1 MPKYMKEHASEF
13 NYLFNNIYQCATSEI
28 NDDTYYMFYNFS
40 NNARKFLE
48 VYLFYKFP
56 DFSDDRKKQESFF
69 GTKIPVFLNERV
81 TNEYS
86 HLAGG
91 IERASTI
98 VDYPVETMKKDA
110 QLILECIKNHDQEQ
124 YKALLNSVGVQ
135 ATD

>member
-1 MPKYMKEHASEF
+1 M
-13 NYLFNNIYQCATSEI
+13 YLGINIYQCATTEI
-28 NDDTYYMFYNFS
+28 NDDTYPLFYNFS

-56 DFSDDRKKQESFF
+56 DFSEDREKQESFF

-98 VDYPVETMKKDA
+98 VEYPIETMKKDA
-110 QLILECIKNHDQEQ
+110 QLILDCIKNRDEEQ
-124 YKALLNSVGVQ
+124 YQALLNSVGVQ
-135 ATD
+135 QTD